1 MKDAMDIPKYPD
13 FKPIGIEDLSVF
25 NRFFKDNPP
34 EISEFTFTNL
44 YAWRETYQLKAAIL
58 GGMLIV
64 CSESEKQRR
73 FFYPIGT
80 GDTKS
85 VMEDILKSGGGV
97 FIRVPEAVKLLFEND
112 TRFKIDLDMDNSDY
126 LFKTADL
133 AALAGRKYDGK
144 RNLIKKFKSRYKY
157 EYSELKAENAAE
169 CLEFEEEW
177 CSIKDCASVEGLDN
191 ERRAFREMFKNFS
204 FFELVAGAIKVEGKI
219 SAVAIGE
226 DLNPNTLVMHILKAN
241 PKIEGLYQ
249 VINNEFL
256 SRQAGNFEYV
266 NLEQDLGVEGL
277 RKSKL
282 SYHPVKMV
290 RKYTCVPNII

>member
-1 MKDAMDIPKYPD
+1 MDIPKYPD

-25 NRFFKDNPP
+25 NQAFKDNPP

-44 YAWRETYQLKAAIL
+44 YAWRETYKLKAALL

-73 FFYPIGT
+73 FFYPIGA
-80 GDTKS
+80 GDIKT
-85 VMEDILKSGGGV
+85 VMVDILKGTGGI
-97 FIRVPEAVKLLFEND
+97 FMRIPEAVKLLFEND
-112 TRFKIDLDMDNSDY
+112 ARFKIDLDMDNSDY

-133 AALAGRKYDGK
+133 AALAGRKFDGK

-157 EYSELKAENAAE
+157 EYLELKAENAAE
-169 CLEFEEEW
+169 CLEFEDEW
-177 CSIKDCASVEGLDN
+177 CTIKDCDSVEGLDN
-191 ERRAFREMFKNFS
+191 ERRALREMINNCS
-204 FFELVAGAIKVEGKI
+204 FLNLIAGAIKIDGRI

-226 DLNPNTLVMHILKAN
+226 KLNPKTLVMHILKAN
-241 PKIEGLYQ
+241 PNIEGLYQ
-249 VINNEFL
+249 VMNNEFIVRQ
-256 SRQAGNFEYV
+256 SRSFEYV

-282 SYHPVKMV
+282 SYHPLKMV
-290 RKYTCVPNII
+290 KKYTCIPKII